1 VATDGSRSD
10 RMILAQSGHIEELK
24 EALTAGLPVYF
35 AALLIAFVLVL
46 LAAIPPSALPA
57 SQLAEFV
64 ASRRRQLAL
73 LGGAISL
80 SAGVVLAIV
89 FWTL

>member
-1 VATDGSRSD
+1 
-10 RMILAQSGHIEELK
+10 MILSQSGHVEELK
-24 EALTAGLPVYF
+24 EALNAGLPVYF
-35 AALLIAFVLVL
+35 AALVISLVLVV

-57 SQLAEFV
+57 SLITEFV
-64 ASRRRQLAL
+64 APRRRQLAL

-80 SAGVVLAIV
+80 SAGIVLAIV